1 MRTYPKPYRFI
12 HNGIAGR
19 VGGLAS
25 RPYRDFRRGACPRPL
40 RVTNSSIPSVFGNF
54 IVSLRIPVLLSPCMS
69 TFQLWFQAARPKTLP
84 ASIIPVVL
92 ASALAAADGV
102 LVIDRAGVALVCAM
116 LIQIATNFINEVYD
130 FRRGADTAERLGPT
144 RAVASGLIGERA
156 MVVASAIVITVT
168 FFIGLYLV
176 AATGWEILLVGIA
189 SLFFAWAYTGGPFP
203 LAYRGLG
210 DIFVFVFF
218 GLVAVCGTYYVQALA
233 VTPQAVLLSL
243 VPGALSANILGVNNI
258 RDIRTDAL
266 AGKRTLAVRIGRA
279 PAVFLYRLLT
289 GSAYIVPM
297 LFVGVFGY
305 SLWVLLPLGTFPLA
319 LKLSR
324 NLAVKNGAELNAVL
338 AGTAGLL
345 VAFGVL
351 LSVGLFLS

>member
-1 MRTYPKPYRFI
+1 
-12 HNGIAGR
+12 
-19 VGGLAS
+19 
-25 RPYRDFRRGACPRPL
+25 
-40 RVTNSSIPSVFGNF
+40 
-54 IVSLRIPVLLSPCMS
+54 MS
-69 TFQLWFQAARPKTLP
+69 TLQLWLQAARPKTLP

-92 ASALAAADGV
+92 ASALAAADGAFV
-102 LVIDRAGVALVCAM
+102 ADRAAVALVCAM

-156 MVVASAIVITVT
+156 MVVASAVVIAIT

-210 DIFVFVFF
+210 DVFVFVFF
-218 GLVAVCGTYYVQALA
+218 GLVAVCGTYYVQTLTI
-233 VTPQAVLLSL
+233 TPQVVWLSL

-258 RDIRTDAL
+258 RDISTDAA
-266 AGKRTLAVRIGRA
+266 AGKRTLAVRIGKA
-279 PAVFLYRLLT
+279 PAVLLYRALT
-289 GSAYIVPM
+289 ASAYLVPV
-297 LFVGVFGY
+297 LFVAVFAY
-305 SLWVLLPLGTFPLA
+305 SLWALLPLLSLPLA

-324 NLAVKNGAELNAVL
+324 SVAVQSGAELNAVL

-345 VAFGVL
+345 VVFGVL

>member
-1 MRTYPKPYRFI
+1 
-12 HNGIAGR
+12 
-19 VGGLAS
+19 
-25 RPYRDFRRGACPRPL
+25 
-40 RVTNSSIPSVFGNF
+40 
-54 IVSLRIPVLLSPCMS
+54 MS
-69 TFQLWFQAARPKTLP
+69 TFQLWFLAARPKTLP
-84 ASIIPVVL
+84 ASVIPVVL
-92 ASALAAADGV
+92 ASALAAADGFFA
-102 LVIDRAGVALVCAM
+102 IDRAAVALVCAM

-156 MVVASAIVITVT
+156 MVIASASVIVIT

-176 AATGWEILLVGIA
+176 AATGWEILAVGIA

-218 GLVAVCGTYYVQALA
+218 GLVAVCGTYYVQALS
-233 VTPQAVLLSL
+233 VTPQALLLSL

-258 RDIRTDAL
+258 RDIRTDEP

-279 PAVFLYRLLT
+279 PAIRLYTALV
-289 GSAYIVPM
+289 AMAFIVPVM
-297 LFVGVFGY
+297 FVVVMGY
-305 SLWVLLPLGTFPLA
+305 SLWVLLPLLTLPLA
-319 LKLSR
+319 AKLIR
-324 NLAVKNGAELNAVL
+324 NLRTKEGVALNAVL